1 MKLCLVTDDADDALE
16 AERAGIDRV
25 MIDLERT
32 GKAARQAGR
41 GLFLSTHTIEA
52 VARLRHV
59 LSRSSIVVRTN
70 PLDAASAAEVD
81 TAISA
86 GADVLMLPYFF
97 GVDEVRAFVA
107 LVAGRCRVALLV
119 ETAAAAAALD
129 VIVQQPGV
137 DEIHVGLNDLSISLG
152 HCTIV
157 ESMCSG
163 PVEAMAATLRRRGVP
178 FGVGGVARL
187 SRVDLPIPPDC
198 MVGEQVRLGA
208 TRAWLGRSFRGEA
221 ERSRRPGEVGPAV
234 RQLREAIDRWRSAS
248 PQALEENRGRFR
260 RAAAR
265 WRDSVEGRDDAAAP
279 GPLGIRP

>member
-1 MKLCLVTDDADDALE
+1 MRLCVVTDDGDYALE

-41 GLFLSTHTIEA
+41 GLFLSTHRIEA
-52 VARLRHV
+52 VARLRHT
-59 LSRSSIVVRTN
+59 LSRASIVVRTN
-70 PLDAASAAEVD
+70 PLDAGSAAEVD
-81 TAISA
+81 TVVAA

-97 GVDEVRAFVA
+97 GVDEVRAFLS

-119 ETAAAAAALD
+119 ETAAAAASLD
-129 VIVQQPGV
+129 AIVQQPGV
-137 DEIHVGLNDLSISLG
+137 DEVHVGLNDLSLSLG
-152 HCTIV
+152 QPTIV

-187 SRVDLPIPPDC
+187 SRVDLPIPPEC
-198 MVGEQVRLGA
+198 MLAEQIRLGA
-208 TRAWLGRSFRGEA
+208 TRAWLGRSFRGEP
-221 ERSRRPGEVGPAV
+221 ERSRQPGELAPAV
-234 RQLREAIDRWRSAS
+234 RQLREAIARWRTAS
-248 PQALEENRGRFR
+248 PQMLEDNRARFC

-265 WRDSVEGRDDAAAP
+265 WRASVEGADDAMAP
-279 GPLGIRP
+279 PPPGMRP